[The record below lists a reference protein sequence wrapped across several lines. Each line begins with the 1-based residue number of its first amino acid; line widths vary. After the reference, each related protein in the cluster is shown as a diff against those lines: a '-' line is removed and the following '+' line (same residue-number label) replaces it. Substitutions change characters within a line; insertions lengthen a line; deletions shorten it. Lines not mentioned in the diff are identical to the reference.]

1 MTDGEKKHVFLVDDE
16 QDICQVVG
24 TSLRQLGVNVTCFTS
39 AADCLKQL
47 RTQSCDLLIVDVKMP
62 GMSGLELLSQVKHL
76 IPSLPVLIITGYGDV
91 PMAVKA
97 MKLGALD
104 FIEKPLNRESFLSSV
119 ESVLKEDTRARSR
132 PGEVFTK
139 TELKVLR
146 LILQGKGTRE
156 IAKLRHRSVRTI
168 EDERRRIMHKLG
180 VDNLVDLV
188 KQVAVVRLIELP

>member
-1 MTDGEKKHVFLVDDE
+1 
-16 QDICQVVG
+16 
-24 TSLRQLGVNVTCFTS
+24 
-39 AADCLKQL
+39 
-47 RTQSCDLLIVDVKMP
+47 
-62 GMSGLELLSQVKHL
+62 
-76 IPSLPVLIITGYGDV
+76 
-91 PMAVKA
+91 

-119 ESVLKEDTRARSR
+119 ESVLKEDTRTRSR
-132 PGEVFTK
+132 PGEVLTK

-168 EDERRRIMHKLG
+168 EDERRRIMNKLG